1 MNAGATSLQDAYD
14 VVILGGGLAG
24 LCLALQLKQ
33 ARPETSV
40 LVVEKA
46 RHPVPEAAHKVG
58 ESSVEIGAHYFTRV
72 LGQIDHFRSD
82 QLPKLG
88 LRYFFDGPG
97 VKPANID
104 LTDRTELGGNTF
116 FPTPSFQIDRGRF
129 ENHLGEQI
137 RAAGAHLLDG
147 AAVRGV
153 ELAEDSGPHRVS
165 IEAADGDTAQVQAR
179 WVVDASGR
187 SSLLKRKLKLGKK
200 NNHDV
205 NSVWW
210 RYDRR
215 IKVDDWST
223 DARWHDHTGGSRQR
237 WLSTV
242 HLMGAGYWVWL
253 IPLASGS
260 HSIGIVADQKLHPF
274 STLSTYEKA
283 MAWLE
288 AHEPQCCSRL
298 RAVEADGG
306 QLQDFLGYKD
316 FSYSCQ
322 QVYDAPHRWA
332 LVGEAGPFLDPFYSP
347 GSDYIGLGNTFVTDL
362 IRRDL
367 AGEKRLA
374 TRSEVYNRI
383 FFNFYDNHLSL
394 YEGQMPMWGNA
405 RVMALKIIWDFAYYW
420 VLPAAF
426 FFHGYLTD
434 MMLYAEHRDRLDG
447 LAALNRSVQALFRAW
462 HEAGTAAGHDRPSPG
477 FVNIPGVPFMYELNR
492 GLGDTL
498 DRDAFV
504 ARLVANLALLDR
516 VAGEIASAARQDVPA
531 VDLGPLASH
540 ADASGEPE
548 LLASVLPLLARDD
561 LAAK

>member
-1 MNAGATSLQDAYD
+1 MSAAAPHTDYD

-33 ARPETSV
+33 ARPDTRV

-72 LGQIDHFRSD
+72 LGQLPHFQAD

-97 VKPANID
+97 TPPSNTDV
-104 LTDRTELGGNTF
+104 TDRTELGGNTF

-129 ENHLGEQI
+129 ENHLGQQI
-137 RAAGAHLLDG
+137 RAAGADLLDG
-147 AAVRGV
+147 ASVRGV
-153 ELAEDSGPHRVS
+153 TLADGAGPHRVDIDGPDGAVQ
-165 IEAADGDTAQVQAR
+165 IEAR
-179 WVVDASGR
+179 WVVDATGR
-187 SSLLKRKLKLGKK
+187 RSFLKRQLKLARPNG
-200 NNHDV
+200 HDA
-205 NSVWW
+205 NAVWW

-215 IKVDDWST
+215 VKVDDWST
-223 DARWHDHTGGSRQR
+223 DTHWHEHTGGSRQR

-260 HSIGIVADQKLHPF
+260 HSIGIVADQRLHPF
-274 STLSTYEKA
+274 ATMSTYDKA

-288 AHEPQCCSRL
+288 AHEPQCHARL

-316 FSYSCQ
+316 FSYGCQ
-322 QVYDAPHRWA
+322 QVYDAPRRWA

-374 TRSEVYNRI
+374 TRSEVYNRV
-383 FFNFYDNHLSL
+383 FFNFYENHLSL

-426 FFHGYLTD
+426 FFHGHLTD
-434 MMLYAEHRDRLDG
+434 MMLYAEHRERLDA
-447 LAALNRSVQALFRAW
+447 LAALNRAVQALFKAW
-462 HEAGTAAGHDRPSPG
+462 HEAGEAAGHARPAPG
-477 FVNIPGVPFMYELNR
+477 FVNIPGVPFMYALNR

-504 ARLVANLALLDR
+504 ARLLSNLTLLDR
-516 VAGEIASAARQDVPA
+516 VAGEIAAAARRDVPTL
-531 VDLGPLASH
+531 DLGALTAL

-548 LLASVLPLLARDD
+548 LLATVLPRIARED